1 VNTYLILLL
10 KYLLV
15 KFPVVS
21 VSRIIS
27 NWAVFGLQLQLGC
40 VIWDEKVGSFTSH
53 WMRNG
58 GHRAWGKAPVT

>member
-10 KYLLV
+10 KYLV
-15 KFPVVS
+15 KFPA

-27 NWAVFGLQLQLGC
+27 NWVVFGLQLQLGC